1 MTEKDDGQLVGSFP
15 IMPKQARAQQKREAL
30 LRSGSILF
38 VEKGFDQTTAK
49 EIALH
54 AGVATG
60 TFYRYFA
67 DKRQLLMSLLE
78 ENFDLLM
85 PPKPDW
91 DNVNPEFF
99 LAALMKEHFGK
110 MNRLGL
116 HRVLPE
122 LVSRDPELAEVVRR
136 TKRIIHK
143 QIYNGLK
150 TTKEHGLTWDDLS
163 LDTISW
169 TIIALLEKIPEMHAE
184 SGKEPDFPEI
194 AKIICRLV
202 FPPDKLSQ
210 LKKIREMSDKKW
222 I

>member
-1 MTEKDDGQLVGSFP
+1 MTEKDEGQLVGPFP
-15 IMPKQARAQQKREAL
+15 IIPKQARAQAKREAL

-38 VEKGFDQTTAK
+38 VEKGYDQTTAK
-49 EIALH
+49 EIAFH

-60 TFYRYFA
+60 TFYRYFS

-91 DNVNPEFF
+91 NNLDPEYF
-99 LAALMKEHFGK
+99 LSSLISEHFD
-110 MNRLGL
+110 RLSSVGL

-122 LVSRDPELAEVVRR
+122 LVSRDHELAEMIRKA
-136 TKRIIHK
+136 KRKIHE
-143 QIYNGLK
+143 QIYSGLK
-150 TTKEHGLTWDDLS
+150 KAKEHELTWNDLN

-169 TIIALLEKIPEMHAE
+169 TIMALLEKIPEMHME
-184 SGKEPDFPEI
+184 SGKEPNFPAI

-202 FPPDKLSQ
+202 FPPEKLLQ
-210 LKKIREMSDKKW
+210 LKNNSRDE
-222 I
+222 